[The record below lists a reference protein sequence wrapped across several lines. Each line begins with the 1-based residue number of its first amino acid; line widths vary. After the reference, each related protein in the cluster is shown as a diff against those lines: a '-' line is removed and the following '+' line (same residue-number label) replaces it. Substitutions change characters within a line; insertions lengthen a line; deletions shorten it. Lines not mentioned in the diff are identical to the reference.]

1 MWQLL
6 RITFY
11 HWPYKKSKGITYRSI
26 LLCMSTAKVKPL
38 YSFRKEEVT
47 LILVT
52 IPWSL
57 RRSERFSSTSG
68 LSAFRTSF
76 RHWLCKLLRVTV
88 KFTNV
93 TREQRSGGNSTYH
106 RKHEKLP
113 QLTDTPFIPIGELWV
128 LLTVGSLVERKI
140 TKDGDRSI
148 SWSPRVIRTLPP
160 VLRTSR
166 FRTGFRTG
174 S

>member
-1 MWQLL
+1 M
-6 RITFY
+6 
-11 HWPYKKSKGITYRSI
+11 
-26 LLCMSTAKVKPL
+26 
-38 YSFRKEEVT
+38 
-47 LILVT
+47 
-52 IPWSL
+52 
-57 RRSERFSSTSG
+57 
-68 LSAFRTSF
+68 
-76 RHWLCKLLRVTV
+76 

-106 RKHEKLP
+106 RKHEKLS
-113 QLTDTPFIPIGELWV
+113 QLSDIPFLQTGQPFV

-140 TKDGDRSI
+140 TKDGDKSI

-166 FRTGFRTG
+166 LRTGFRTG